1 MRWQKQSPQGKKGVT
16 SMLVRE
22 VMRKPVAVQAEET
35 LQVATARLKQE
46 NVGALP
52 VVESDQVVGII
63 TDRDILLRGGGEGRS
78 TARTKARQAMSIAP
92 LVCHESDALD
102 HALAVMRRNHVRRL
116 PVLDQNEK
124 LVGVL
129 SVNDLSAPL
138 SDPAA
143 IEVVFYKQLPDS
155 VGHVH
160 NVELTRVAV
169 ARCSSKSEAVQ
180 AAIREFEKAQKAT
193 RWDLVADG
201 YDVLEHSRRPFE
213 REQRIRERAHALWER
228 EGRPE
233 GRDEEHWAQAC
244 REIDREEHAAETG
257 PAGSYE
263 NVTPGE
269 AAAQNGIRVQTWAV
283 IGVIA
288 LLLMAN
294 VVKRRAA

>member
-1 MRWQKQSPQGKKGVT
+1 
-16 SMLVRE
+16 MLVRE

-35 LQVATARLKQE
+35 LQAATARLKQE

-52 VVESDQVVGII
+52 VVESDQVVGMI

-78 TARTKARQAMSIAP
+78 IASTKARQAMSITP
-92 LVCHESDALD
+92 LICHEGDALD
-102 HALAVMRRNHVRRL
+102 HALAVMRSNHVRRL

-129 SVNDLSAPL
+129 SVNDLSEPL
-138 SDPAA
+138 SDPPA

-155 VGHVH
+155 IGHVH
-160 NVELTRVAV
+160 NVELTRVVV

-193 RWDLVADG
+193 RWNLVADG
-201 YDVLEHSRRPFE
+201 YDVLEHKPRLFE

-233 GRDEEHWAQAC
+233 GRNEEHWEQAC
-244 REIDREEHAAETG
+244 REIDMEEHAAETG
-257 PAGSYE
+257 AAGAYE

-269 AAAQNGIRVQTWAV
+269 AAAKNGIRLQTGHHAHTWAV
-283 IGVIA
+283 IGAVA

-294 VVKRRAA
+294 VVKRRAV